1 VTKRQESLIRWLE
14 RWGPFPTELSMTK
27 TAARAMSCSGEELD
41 WLAKEWRKRQKSE
54 AAETAAGPIAAAAS
68 EQSAAPAD
76 TLAGAGSAPQNPR
89 EEEPPQDVL
98 YADGEPLT
106 VNPHTGEIVEEE
118 EVPFEGEPED
128 DGGGELGR
136 ELVPSGELVSL
147 FGHGGPDQAL
157 ATVEIYADA
166 FKRFVKDHELTL
178 EMEDGADYVLSPG
191 WEALGQLTGVFAE
204 IEWTEPAPGG
214 WKARA
219 FAHRPSTGERWT
231 SREAVATRAEI
242 GKKYKP
248 DSDLLSMAQTR
259 ATRNALRAA
268 LSVVVNAAGFDSAP
282 PEERQHSPKQ
292 RAMLFAIFQQL
303 EQEQPR
309 GKDGWKD
316 WATNGTLRRFGKR
329 ISGLNRQEMTFT
341 IERTKQVL
349 EEVRGETDGYEPT
362 EAELAEA
369 EGMEF

>member
-1 VTKRQESLIRWLE
+1 MTKRQESLLRWLE
-14 RWGPFPTELSMTK
+14 RWGPFETERALTQ

-41 WLAKEWRKRQKSE
+41 WLAKEWRKRQAPNE
-54 AAETAAGPIAAAAS
+54 
-68 EQSAAPAD
+68 SAAPEDDAAPVR
-76 TLAGAGSAPQNPR
+76 AGAAEPPL

-106 VNPHTGEIVEEE
+106 VNPVTGEVVDEEE
-118 EVPFEGEPED
+118 IPFEGN
-128 DGGGELGR
+128 GESEGSSR
-136 ELVPSGELVSL
+136 EMVPAGELVSL

-166 FKRFVKDHELTL
+166 FKRFVKEHELTL

-191 WEALGQLTGVFAE
+191 WEALGQMTGVFAE
-204 IEWTEPAPGG
+204 IEWTEPAPTG

-231 SREAVATRAEI
+231 SREAVATRAEP
-242 GKKYKP
+242 GKKFKS
-248 DSDLLSMAQTR
+248 DSELLSMAQTR

-282 PEERQHSPKQ
+282 PEERAHSPRQ
-292 RAMLFAIFQQL
+292 RGMLFAIFQQL

-316 WATNGTLRRFGKR
+316 WATRGTLSRFGKR

-341 IERTKQVL
+341 IERAKQVL
-349 EEVRGETDGYEPT
+349 AELQGGNGYEPT
-362 EAELAEA
+362 DAELAEA